1 MDDTS
6 RGDNSFATIVSGLT
20 SLVQHVQAGIKLI
33 DNEVARE
40 RTSADTE
47 TNNIVV
53 LDDVTSQYLKA
64 RHALNSCSASLD
76 AALRSLLEGEAH
88 QSAGEQVR
96 LRCTASR
103 SSCAAK

>member
-6 RGDNSFATIVSGLT
+6 RGDDSFAAIVSGLT
-20 SLVQHVQAGIKLI
+20 SLVQHVQASINLI
-33 DNEVARE
+33 DNEIARE

-47 TNNIVV
+47 TSNIVV
-53 LDDVTSQYLKA
+53 LDDVTPQYLKA

-76 AALRSLLEGEAH
+76 AALRSLLESEANR
-88 QSAGEQVR
+88 SAGGQGW
-96 LRCTASR
+96 LRCSASR